1 MEPSAQLG
9 FNLQPLLEQFAQDEL
24 SQFKSLLRPLS
35 LQDELQHIPATE
47 VEEADGKQLA
57 EILINHCPSHWVEM
71 VTIQIFDKMN
81 RTDLS
86 ERAKD
91 ELRGITRTTELKCAN
106 LEEPPEHVEEK
117 DSALTQ
123 VQEED
128 VTNPEEAKEGLKGEK
143 PGKQDKYISI
153 LKEKVQQMWKK
164 NFWPGASE
172 NIHTVTQ
179 KYETL
184 IPFCNPKM
192 LAGPFP
198 HTVVLHGSAGVGKTT
213 LAKKCMLDWTEDS
226 LAQTCPTAFYL
237 SCKALSRKGMCSF
250 IELLAQSAPDLQDA
264 LAQVL
269 TQAQKLLFVID
280 AFEELRVPSGVEAL
294 VHDLCADW
302 KTQRP
307 ASTLLGS
314 LLKRKLLPTATLLVT
329 TRPEALREL
338 RLMVEQPLFVEIEGL
353 SECDRKAY
361 FLRHFGEEAQALRAF
376 HLMKSNATLFQMGAA
391 PAVCWMVC
399 TCLKL
404 QMDEGEDPGPTC
416 QTTTSLLLR
425 FLCSQFAPA
434 QGSCLG
440 LHLRSTLH
448 ALCLLATEGVWTQ
461 TSVFDG
467 HDLLRLGVHESDLH
481 PFLNR
486 NIIQK
491 SRDCEG
497 CYCFLHLSVQQFLA
511 AALYILGSQDHQDL
525 PAGSPGWDVGNVQ
538 RLLSKEEGLK
548 NPYLAPVGHFLFGL
562 TNEKRA
568 RELGMTFGCL
578 VSTKVKQELLECRV
592 GSPENRPFS
601 SVTDTK
607 ETLHCL
613 YESQEE
619 QLVKEAMVQV
629 TEVSLVFKDTS
640 DIMHA
645 SFCLKHCESLQKM
658 WLQIEKGMFL
668 ENDAVSESE
677 EQADRSQNDQ
687 HVLPFWIDF
696 CSMFDSNKNLI
707 FLDISQSFLSASSVR
722 ILCEKI
728 TSATHNLQKVVLK
741 NIFPADAY
749 RNFCIAFGGHE
760 TLTHLTLQGNDQND
774 MLPIL
779 CEILRHPK
787 CNLQYLRLVSCS
799 ATTQQWAHLS
809 SSLKIN
815 QSLTCL
821 NLTANE
827 LPDESAKLLCT
838 TLRHPKCF
846 LQRLSL
852 ENCQLTE
859 VCCKELSSALIVNQ
873 RLTHLSL
880 AKNTLGD
887 DGVKLLCEGL
897 SYPDC
902 QLQMLV
908 LWYCS
913 ITSGGCNHL
922 STLLQQN
929 SNLTHLDLGLNH
941 IGITGL
947 KFLCEALKN
956 PMCNLKCLWLW
967 GCTITSFSS
976 EILSSALGR
985 NQSLVTLDL
994 GQNSL
999 GYSGIKMLCDTLKLH
1014 CSSLRTL
1021 RLKIDESDPRIQ
1033 KLLKEIQEYDP
1044 QLTIESDDQDPTN
1057 NWPSSHDF
1065 IF

>member
-1 MEPSAQLG
+1 
-9 FNLQPLLEQFAQDEL
+9 
-24 SQFKSLLRPLS
+24 
-35 LQDELQHIPATE
+35 
-47 VEEADGKQLA
+47 
-57 EILINHCPSHWVEM
+57 
-71 VTIQIFDKMN
+71 
-81 RTDLS
+81 
-86 ERAKD
+86 
-91 ELRGITRTTELKCAN
+91 
-106 LEEPPEHVEEK
+106 
-117 DSALTQ
+117 
-123 VQEED
+123 
-128 VTNPEEAKEGLKGEK
+128 
-143 PGKQDKYISI
+143 
-153 LKEKVQQMWKK
+153 
-164 NFWPGASE
+164 
-172 NIHTVTQ
+172 
-179 KYETL
+179 
-184 IPFCNPKM
+184 
-192 LAGPFP
+192 
-198 HTVVLHGSAGVGKTT
+198 
-213 LAKKCMLDWTEDS
+213 
-226 LAQTCPTAFYL
+226 
-237 SCKALSRKGMCSF
+237 MCSF

-294 VHDLCADW
+294 VHDLCVDW

-314 LLKRKLLPTATLLVT
+314 LLKRKLLPTAALLVT

-434 QGSCLG
+434 QGSCLR

-486 NIIQK
+486 NILQK

-525 PAGSPGWDVGNVQ
+525 PAGSPSWDVGNVQ

-645 SFCLKHCESLQKM
+645 SFCLKHCES
-658 WLQIEKGMFL
+658 F
-668 ENDAVSESE
+668 
-677 EQADRSQNDQ
+677 
-687 HVLPFWIDF
+687 
-696 CSMFDSNKNLI
+696 
-707 FLDISQSFLSASSVR
+707 
-722 ILCEKI
+722 
-728 TSATHNLQKVVLK
+728 LK

-859 VCCKELSSALIVNQ
+859 ACCKELSSALIVNQ

-967 GCTITSFSS
+967 GCAITPFSS

-1057 NWPSSHDF
+1057 NRPSSHDF